1 MKQASFAT
9 LSFETKKKQ
18 TRREVFLSEMEQV
31 VPWSALEGLIEPHY
45 PREGRRGR
53 PPMKLSTMLRI
64 HFMQQCFGLSDLA
77 MEEAL
82 FDTPMYRD
90 FAGLDGMAR
99 LPDRLSILRFRHL
112 LEHHRLAEQFLS
124 VVNQQLA
131 AKGYLLKEGTAI
143 DASLI
148 AAPTSTN
155 NQSGKRDPEMHSTKK
170 GHQWHFGMKAH
181 IGVDADSALVHTVVG
196 TAANVSDVTAVRL

>member
-1 MKQASFAT
+1 MKQTSLALD
-9 LSFETKKKQ
+9 LSQ
-18 TRREVFLSEMEQV
+18 RRTRKRVLLDEMEQV
-31 VPWSALEGLIEPHY
+31 VPWAQLLALIEPHT
-45 PREGRRGR
+45 PVAPTGR
-53 PPMKLSTMLRI
+53 PPFALSAMLRI